1 MWDTTDLNLLPN
13 SLMASELVVRLVALT
28 YLVVVKILVVVGKSP
43 HSFSSPHSNIFHL
56 NEICLLLKKMSLFF
70 CDCFN
75 LWRVFVFLREYDIM
89 QISFL
94 DA

>member
-1 MWDTTDLNLLPN
+1 
-13 SLMASELVVRLVALT
+13 MASELVVRLVALT

-56 NEICLLLKKMSLFF
+56 NEICLPLKEMSLFF

-75 LWRVFVFLREYDIM
+75 LWRVFVFLTEYVIM
-89 QISFL
+89 L
-94 DA
+94 VV